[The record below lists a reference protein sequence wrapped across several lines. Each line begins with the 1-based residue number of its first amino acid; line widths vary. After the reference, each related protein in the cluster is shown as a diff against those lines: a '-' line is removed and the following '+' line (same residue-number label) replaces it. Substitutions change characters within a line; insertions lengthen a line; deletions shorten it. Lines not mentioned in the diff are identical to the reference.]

1 MSDDADG
8 DTAPNHRTIKNLNQN
23 EYRHGCTDTILQL
36 CLFVLF

>member
-8 DTAPNHRTIKNLNQN
+8 DTAPNHRTIRTN
-23 EYRHGCTDTILQL
+23 EYRHGCMDTILQL